1 MRSSPSEFNRRI
13 TVQHFEST
21 QDEYAN
27 EIGEW
32 VDFYKCSAGVITN
45 GGDAAMEEN
54 RPDYNSVVEFK
65 TRYCYKACQIVP
77 ETYRIIFEKVTY
89 RILSA
94 VDINAAHQIIKIKA
108 VIDSGTTGQTQNT
121 SDRV

>member
-1 MRSSPSEFNRRI
+1 MRSSTSEFNRKI
-13 TVQHFEST
+13 TVQHFESRR
-21 QDEYAN
+21 DDYGN
-27 EIGEW
+27 ETGEW
-32 VDFYKCSAGVITN
+32 VEFHKCSAGVITN

-65 TRYCYKACQIVP
+65 VRYCYKAFQIVP
-77 ETYRIIFEKVTY
+77 ETYRIIFGNVVY

-94 VDINAAHQIIKIKA
+94 VDVNAAHQIIKIKA
-108 VIDSGTTGQTQNT
+108 VIDSGTTRQTQNP